1 MKVTKEGFSMSK
13 LSFLAGFGAG
23 YVLGARAGRQRF
35 EQIKSGAQGV
45 WQNPKVKETVSHAQ
59 DFAAQHAPEVQ
70 HKIAETA
77 SLAAHKVTEKVGS
90 SNGSSSRADDDPGP
104 PAGFVENPATEDR

>member
-1 MKVTKEGFSMSK
+1 MSK
-13 LSFLAGFGAG
+13 ISFLAGVGVG

-45 WQNPKVKETVSHAQ
+45 WNNPKVQETVTHAQ

-70 HKIAETA
+70 HRIAETA
-77 SLAAHKVTEKVGS
+77 SHAAHRVTEKVSG
-90 SNGSSSRADDDPGP
+90 NGSSASSDDSPGP
-104 PAGFVENPATEDR
+104 PAGFVENPANDDR